1 MPRLSH
7 FGALLGIALSLSAVA
22 ASQKDSQQNVKLGAQ
37 SANASR
43 VEHVVVRGTG
53 DAMEVEIQTSGVPV
67 ALDAQAITGPDRIV
81 VDFPG
86 ALPASGLRALL
97 VNRGALKRV
106 RAGLFFSNPPITR
119 VVLDLAEPQS
129 YRISTVQNG
138 VVIKLGLGNASSA
151 NALAANAAPV
161 GDSAAKPKNA
171 RYQKAMLQN
180 ALLQNASPTP
190 VAKKVTAEKTSGEPS
205 SAQPAPAETTSAEP
219 FPAPSVPAPVEAA
232 TAQPRVTVTYSGGML
247 SIHSEK
253 ATLAEVLFEVQ
264 RQTQAEI
271 AIPAGAEQEG
281 VVADIGPAPARE
293 ALAELL
299 NGSKYNFIFVG
310 DGAAL
315 ERVIL
320 TLHDPG
326 N

>member
-171 RYQKAMLQN
+171 RYQKALLQN

-205 SAQPAPAETTSAEP
+205 SAHPALGETTSAEP
-219 FPAPSVPAPVEAA
+219 SPTPSVPAPVEAA